1 MKKNKRKKLVVIA
14 SILTMSSAISA
25 VIASLVFAAK
35 PKEKEKSFETKK
47 NETDLRNEKNH
58 AFAIIENL
66 TKISQTEKD
75 EYKSKI
81 ENINN
86 PNEYEKINEIVEDA
100 KQEDSKRLNETNS
113 DDSSQ
118 TSNQQSDQQS
128 DQTVTQEQLNV
139 KKINK
144 KAEVSTLTDLPEP
157 LQNEF
162 IQQIE
167 AVDNPKNSVQ
177 IETILENAKAKNEQ
191 YKELKQSKTT
201 KKNEL
206 NSLSKLPSNERANY
220 EQQIEAVD
228 NPDDSARIDEIVQ
241 SAKDREEQYQ
251 ELNTNKIEVT
261 QDINELNEL
270 PQEVQ
275 NQYKDQITNIT
286 TPEQIGNISQILQDA
301 KAKNEQYK
309 ELKQNKTT
317 KKNELNSLSKLPS
330 NERAN
335 YEQQIEAVDNPD
347 DSARI
352 DEIVQSAKDR
362 EQQYQELSTNKVEA
376 TQDINEL
383 NELPQEVQNEYKN
396 QITNIT
402 TPEQIG
408 NISQILQNAKTQNE
422 QYKELKQNK
431 NEKKAEVSTLT
442 DLPEP
447 LQNEFIRQI
456 EAVNNPKNSAQI
468 ETILENAKTKN
479 EQYKEL
485 KQNKTT
491 KKNELNSLSKLPSN
505 ERANYEQ
512 QIEAVDNP
520 DDSARIDEIV
530 QSAKD
535 REQQYQELSTNK
547 VEATQDIN
555 ELNELPQEVQNEYKD
570 QITNITTPEQIGN
583 ISQILQNAKTQNEQY
598 KELKQNKNE
607 KKAEVST
614 LTDLP
619 EPLQNEF
626 IRQIEAVDNPK
637 NSAQIETIL
646 ENAKTQ
652 NEQYKELKQ
661 NKTTKKNELNSLS
674 KLPSNERANYEQQ
687 IEAIN
692 NPDDSSRIDEIVQ
705 SAKDREEQYQELS
718 TNKVEATQDI
728 NELNELPQEVQ
739 NEYKDQIT
747 NITTPEQIGNI
758 SQILQNAKTQNEQ
771 YKELKQNKNE
781 KKAEVSTLTDL
792 PEPLQNEFIQ
802 QIEAVDDPKNS
813 AQIETILKN
822 AKTKNDQYKELKQNK
837 TTKKNELNSLSKLP
851 SNERANYEQQIEAIN
866 NPDDSARIDEI
877 VQSAKDREQQ
887 YQELSTNKV
896 EATQDINEL
905 NELPQEVQNKYKD
918 QITNITTPEQI
929 GNISQILQ
937 DAKTK
942 NEQYKELKDKKEQAI
957 LNIDQLI
964 DIPET
969 RRQEIKNNV
978 ASIVEPDNINN
989 VSQILQ
995 DAKREAQLW
1004 KVKND
1009 AKRQIKELIYL
1020 ELEMKNQFESEIDRI
1035 SNENELHQIV
1045 ERAEQADI
1053 QARIKQAKD
1062 NGKNQIQELQFLGQ
1076 DKKDQYKGRIDL
1088 INSVEQLSEIES
1100 IFEQAKNDD
1109 KWAELEFRKKEAET
1123 KIQNNDYTSPGSK
1136 QTRISEVRK
1145 INHPNEIYKIDEIIK
1160 ILEQEAE
1167 KLKAG
1172 VIWSK
1177 WIKRLE
1183 WVVNESTKK
1192 VIFNVHEAP
1201 IGRLELKRIIDNS
1214 KVCEIIFKNSLTNE
1228 EYFRIPYSNKQNPS
1242 NSTYFIYK
1250 QTDTENQE
1258 DNHIECVVDLTN
1270 EKGDK
1275 KYTIDQVLI
1284 RDDAGEYPIHIR
1296 NKWGITTK
1304 LEFSLNSG
1312 SVQNSYT
1319 KPVKN
1324 K

>member
-14 SILTMSSAISA
+14 SILTISSAISA
-25 VIASLVFAAK
+25 VVASLVFAAK
-35 PKEKEKSFETKK
+35 PKENK
-47 NETDLRNEKNH
+47 NEADLRNEKNR
-58 AFAIIENL
+58 ALAIIEKLN
-66 TKISQTEKD
+66 KISQTEKD

-128 DQTVTQEQLNV
+128 DQTVTKEQLNV

-162 IQQIE
+162 VQQIE
-167 AVDNPKNSVQ
+167 AVD
-177 IETILENAKAKNEQ
+177 
-191 YKELKQSKTT
+191 
-201 KKNEL
+201 
-206 NSLSKLPSNERANY
+206 
-220 EQQIEAVD
+220 
-228 NPDDSARIDEIVQ
+228 
-241 SAKDREEQYQ
+241 
-251 ELNTNKIEVT
+251 
-261 QDINELNEL
+261 
-270 PQEVQ
+270 
-275 NQYKDQITNIT
+275 
-286 TPEQIGNISQILQDA
+286 
-301 KAKNEQYK
+301 
-309 ELKQNKTT
+309 
-317 KKNELNSLSKLPS
+317 
-330 NERAN
+330 
-335 YEQQIEAVDNPD
+335 
-347 DSARI
+347 
-352 DEIVQSAKDR
+352 
-362 EQQYQELSTNKVEA
+362 
-376 TQDINEL
+376 
-383 NELPQEVQNEYKN
+383 
-396 QITNIT
+396 
-402 TPEQIG
+402 
-408 NISQILQNAKTQNE
+408 
-422 QYKELKQNK
+422 
-431 NEKKAEVSTLT
+431 
-442 DLPEP
+442 
-447 LQNEFIRQI
+447 
-456 EAVNNPKNSAQI
+456 NPKNSAQI

-512 QIEAVDNP
+512 QIEAIDNP

-547 VEATQDIN
+547 IEATQDIN
-555 ELNELPQEVQNEYKD
+555 ELNELPQEVQNKYKD

-583 ISQILQNAKTQNEQY
+583 ISQILQDAKT
-598 KELKQNKNE
+598 K
-607 KKAEVST
+607 
-614 LTDLP
+614 
-619 EPLQNEF
+619 
-626 IRQIEAVDNPK
+626 
-637 NSAQIETIL
+637 
-646 ENAKTQ
+646 
-652 NEQYKELKQ
+652 
-661 NKTTKKNELNSLS
+661 
-674 KLPSNERANYEQQ
+674 
-687 IEAIN
+687 
-692 NPDDSSRIDEIVQ
+692 
-705 SAKDREEQYQELS
+705 
-718 TNKVEATQDI
+718 
-728 NELNELPQEVQ
+728 
-739 NEYKDQIT
+739 
-747 NITTPEQIGNI
+747 
-758 SQILQNAKTQNEQ
+758 NEQ

-802 QIEAVDDPKNS
+802 QIEAVDNPDDS
-813 AQIETILKN
+813 ARIKTILEN
-822 AKTKNDQYKELKQNK
+822 AKTKNEQYKELKQNK

-851 SNERANYEQQIEAIN
+851 SNERANYEQQIEAID

-887 YQELSTNKV
+887 YQELSTNKI

-905 NELPQEVQNKYKD
+905 NELPQEVQNKYKN

-1183 WVVNESTKK
+1183 WVVNESAKK

-1201 IGRLELKRIIDNS
+1201 IGRLELKRVIDNS

-1228 EYFRIPYSNKQNPS
+1228 EYFRIPYSSEQNPS

>member
-14 SILTMSSAISA
+14 SILTISSAISA
-25 VIASLVFAAK
+25 VVASLVFAAK
-35 PKEKEKSFETKK
+35 PKENK
-47 NETDLRNEKNH
+47 NEADLRNEKNR
-58 AFAIIENL
+58 ALAIIEKLN
-66 TKISQTEKD
+66 KISQTEKD

-81 ENINN
+81 ESINN

-144 KAEVSTLTDLPEP
+144 KAEVSTLTDLPET

-162 IQQIE
+162 
-167 AVDNPKNSVQ
+167 VQ
-177 IETILENAKAKNEQ
+177 
-191 YKELKQSKTT
+191 
-201 KKNEL
+201 
-206 NSLSKLPSNERANY
+206 
-220 EQQIEAVD
+220 
-228 NPDDSARIDEIVQ
+228 
-241 SAKDREEQYQ
+241 
-251 ELNTNKIEVT
+251 
-261 QDINELNEL
+261 
-270 PQEVQ
+270 
-275 NQYKDQITNIT
+275 
-286 TPEQIGNISQILQDA
+286 
-301 KAKNEQYK
+301 
-309 ELKQNKTT
+309 
-317 KKNELNSLSKLPS
+317 
-330 NERAN
+330 
-335 YEQQIEAVDNPD
+335 
-347 DSARI
+347 
-352 DEIVQSAKDR
+352 
-362 EQQYQELSTNKVEA
+362 
-376 TQDINEL
+376 
-383 NELPQEVQNEYKN
+383 
-396 QITNIT
+396 
-402 TPEQIG
+402 
-408 NISQILQNAKTQNE
+408 
-422 QYKELKQNK
+422 
-431 NEKKAEVSTLT
+431 
-442 DLPEP
+442 
-447 LQNEFIRQI
+447 
-456 EAVNNPKNSAQI
+456 
-468 ETILENAKTKN
+468 
-479 EQYKEL
+479 
-485 KQNKTT
+485 
-491 KKNELNSLSKLPSN
+491 
-505 ERANYEQ
+505 
-512 QIEAVDNP
+512 
-520 DDSARIDEIV
+520 
-530 QSAKD
+530 
-535 REQQYQELSTNK
+535 
-547 VEATQDIN
+547 
-555 ELNELPQEVQNEYKD
+555 
-570 QITNITTPEQIGN
+570 
-583 ISQILQNAKTQNEQY
+583 
-598 KELKQNKNE
+598 
-607 KKAEVST
+607 
-614 LTDLP
+614 
-619 EPLQNEF
+619 
-626 IRQIEAVDNPK
+626 QIEAVDNPK

-646 ENAKTQ
+646 ENAKTK

-705 SAKDREEQYQELS
+705 SAKDREEKYQELN

-739 NEYKDQIT
+739 NEYKNQIT

-758 SQILQNAKTQNEQ
+758 SQILQDAKTKNEQYKELKQNKTTKKNELNTLSKLPSNERANYEQQIEAIDNPDDSARIDEIVQSAKDREKQYQKLNTNKVEATQDINELNELPQEVQNEYKNQITNITTPEEIGNISQILQDAKAKNEQYKELKQNKNEKKAEVSTLTDLPETLQNEFIQQIEAVDNPKNSAQIETILQDAKAQNEQYKELKQNKNEKKAEVSTLTDLPETLQNEFIQQIEAVDNPKNSAQIETILENAKTKNEQYKELKQNKTTKKNELNSLSKLPSNERANYEQQIEAINNPDDSARIDEIVQSAKDREEQYQELNTNKVEATQDINELNELPQEVQNEYKNQITNITTPEEIGNISQILQDAKTKNEQ

-802 QIEAVDDPKNS
+802 QIEAVDNPKNS
-813 AQIETILKN
+813 AQIETILEN

-1183 WVVNESTKK
+1183 WVVNESAKK

>member
-14 SILTMSSAISA
+14 SILTISSAISA
-25 VIASLVFAAK
+25 VVASLVFAAK
-35 PKEKEKSFETKK
+35 PKENK
-47 NETDLRNEKNH
+47 NEADLRNEKNR
-58 AFAIIENL
+58 ALAIIEKLN
-66 TKISQTEKD
+66 KISQTEKD

-128 DQTVTQEQLNV
+128 DQTVTKEQLNV

-162 IQQIE
+162 VQQIE
-167 AVDNPKNSVQ
+167 AVD
-177 IETILENAKAKNEQ
+177 
-191 YKELKQSKTT
+191 
-201 KKNEL
+201 
-206 NSLSKLPSNERANY
+206 
-220 EQQIEAVD
+220 
-228 NPDDSARIDEIVQ
+228 
-241 SAKDREEQYQ
+241 
-251 ELNTNKIEVT
+251 
-261 QDINELNEL
+261 
-270 PQEVQ
+270 
-275 NQYKDQITNIT
+275 
-286 TPEQIGNISQILQDA
+286 
-301 KAKNEQYK
+301 
-309 ELKQNKTT
+309 
-317 KKNELNSLSKLPS
+317 
-330 NERAN
+330 
-335 YEQQIEAVDNPD
+335 
-347 DSARI
+347 
-352 DEIVQSAKDR
+352 
-362 EQQYQELSTNKVEA
+362 
-376 TQDINEL
+376 
-383 NELPQEVQNEYKN
+383 
-396 QITNIT
+396 
-402 TPEQIG
+402 
-408 NISQILQNAKTQNE
+408 
-422 QYKELKQNK
+422 
-431 NEKKAEVSTLT
+431 
-442 DLPEP
+442 
-447 LQNEFIRQI
+447 
-456 EAVNNPKNSAQI
+456 NPKNSAQI

-512 QIEAVDNP
+512 QIEAIDNP

-547 VEATQDIN
+547 I
-555 ELNELPQEVQNEYKD
+555 
-570 QITNITTPEQIGN
+570 
-583 ISQILQNAKTQNEQY
+583 
-598 KELKQNKNE
+598 
-607 KKAEVST
+607 
-614 LTDLP
+614 
-619 EPLQNEF
+619 
-626 IRQIEAVDNPK
+626 
-637 NSAQIETIL
+637 
-646 ENAKTQ
+646 
-652 NEQYKELKQ
+652 
-661 NKTTKKNELNSLS
+661 
-674 KLPSNERANYEQQ
+674 
-687 IEAIN
+687 
-692 NPDDSSRIDEIVQ
+692 
-705 SAKDREEQYQELS
+705 
-718 TNKVEATQDI
+718 
-728 NELNELPQEVQ
+728 
-739 NEYKDQIT
+739 
-747 NITTPEQIGNI
+747 
-758 SQILQNAKTQNEQ
+758 
-771 YKELKQNKNE
+771 
-781 KKAEVSTLTDL
+781 
-792 PEPLQNEFIQ
+792 
-802 QIEAVDDPKNS
+802 
-813 AQIETILKN
+813 
-822 AKTKNDQYKELKQNK
+822 
-837 TTKKNELNSLSKLP
+837 
-851 SNERANYEQQIEAIN
+851 
-866 NPDDSARIDEI
+866 
-877 VQSAKDREQQ
+877 
-887 YQELSTNKV
+887 

-1183 WVVNESTKK
+1183 WVVNESAKK

-1201 IGRLELKRIIDNS
+1201 IGRLELKRVIDNS

-1228 EYFRIPYSNKQNPS
+1228 EYFRIPYSSEQNPS

-1284 RDDAGEYPIHIR
+1284 RDDAG
-1296 NKWGITTK
+1296 GIPNT
-1304 LEFSLNSG
+1304 
-1312 SVQNSYT
+1312 Y
-1319 KPVKN
+1319 
-1324 K
+1324 